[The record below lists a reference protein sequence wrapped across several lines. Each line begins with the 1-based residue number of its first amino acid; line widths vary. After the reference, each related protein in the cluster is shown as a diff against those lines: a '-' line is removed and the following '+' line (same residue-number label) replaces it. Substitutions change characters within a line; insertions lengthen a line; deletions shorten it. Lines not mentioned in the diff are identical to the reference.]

1 MKNYLHIKDPGKSLE
16 THFFIFVHTLLL
28 HDGVHVCENIYD
40 DKAYDSLV
48 VFSPIQMVI
57 EVELQCVG

>member
-16 THFFIFVHTLLL
+16 THFFYIRAHFVIARQSAR
-28 HDGVHVCENIYD
+28 VRAYD